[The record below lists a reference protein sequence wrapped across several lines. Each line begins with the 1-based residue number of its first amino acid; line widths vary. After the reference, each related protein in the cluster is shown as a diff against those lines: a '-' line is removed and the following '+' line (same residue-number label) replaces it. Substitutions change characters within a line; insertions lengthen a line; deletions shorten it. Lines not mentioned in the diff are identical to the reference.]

1 MTPLAA
7 PFLSILFL
15 QAALPSPPTERK
27 PASVMTFHGA
37 AWLERED
44 REAEQR
50 PAEVFRAMG
59 LEDGDVVA
67 DLGCGTGWF
76 ARRLAKVVAPRGK
89 VYAVD
94 IQPEMLDLLR
104 GYLTKEGIANV
115 EPVLGTETDTKVPP
129 GSLDWIL
136 MVDVYHEFQQPKAM
150 LEAIRRSLKPTGK
163 VALVEYRLEGTSAAH
178 IRSEHRMSVDQV
190 MAEWPPAGFRL
201 VKKLDFLPTQY
212 LFVFEPTR

>member
-15 QAALPSPPTERK
+15 QAASSPPTERK

-59 LEDGDVVA
+59 LKDGDVVA

-129 GSLDWIL
+129 
-136 MVDVYHEFQQPKAM
+136 
-150 LEAIRRSLKPTGK
+150 RRT
-163 VALVEYRLEGTSAAH
+163 A
-178 IRSEHRMSVDQV
+178 SE
-190 MAEWPPAGFRL
+190 
-201 VKKLDFLPTQY
+201 
-212 LFVFEPTR
+212 

>member
-1 MTPLAA
+1 
-7 PFLSILFL
+7 
-15 QAALPSPPTERK
+15 
-27 PASVMTFHGA
+27 
-37 AWLERED
+37 
-44 REAEQR
+44 
-50 PAEVFRAMG
+50 MG
-59 LEDGDVVA
+59 LKDGDVVA

-104 GYLTKEGIANV
+104 GYVQKDGIANV
-115 EPVLGTETDTKVPP
+115 EPVLGTETDPKIPP

-136 MVDVYHEFQQPKAM
+136 LVDVYHELQQPKAM

-178 IRSEHRMSVDQV
+178 IRTEHRMSVDQV
-190 MAEWPPAGFRL
+190 MAEWSPAGFHL
-201 VKKLDFLPTQY
+201 VQNLDFPPTQH
-212 LFVFEPTR
+212 LFVFEMAP

>member
-1 MTPLAA
+1 MTEFTLALLPL
-7 PFLSILFL
+7 LFL
-15 QAALPSPPTERK
+15 EAPRFPEERK
-27 PASVMTFHGA
+27 PAAVMTFHGA
-37 AWLERED
+37 AWLERAD
-44 REAEQR
+44 REDEQR
-50 PAEVFRAMG
+50 PAEVIRAMG
-59 LEDGDVVA
+59 LKDGDVVA

-76 ARRLAKVVAPRGK
+76 ARRLARVVAPRGK
-89 VYAVD
+89 VYAID

-104 GYLTKEGIANV
+104 GYVEKEGVANV

-150 LEAIRRSLKPTGK
+150 LDAIRRSLKPTGK

-178 IRSEHRMSVDQV
+178 IRTEHRMSVAQV
-190 MAEWPPAGFRL
+190 KAEWRPAGFRL

-212 LFVFEPTR
+212 LFVFERAP